1 MGAIYFDNNAN
12 TPVSA
17 EVFDAMRP
25 ALLGELGNASSIHQ
39 RGQAAKAA
47 LERARTQVAELI
59 AADPAEIV
67 FTSGGTE
74 SDNLAI
80 FGAVHQA
87 PPAHV
92 VTTRIE
98 HHAVLHAC
106 EELQR
111 RGHEVTYVA
120 VDSRGQVSAQA
131 IAEALRPNTAL
142 ISVMSANNETGVEQ
156 PIAEVGRVA
165 RQAKVLFHVDAIQS
179 AGKAPV
185 DVALWGC
192 DLLSLSG
199 HKFHAPSGVGALYVR
214 RGVRL
219 QAQLFGGRHERERRA
234 GSENLPGI
242 VAMGAAAA
250 LAGEYDP
257 AHASALRD
265 RLEAGVLSS
274 VSNCGVVGAGAP
286 RVANTSNIW
295 FDGIEAEALVIALDL
310 RGFCVSTGA
319 ACSSGVIEPSHVLL
333 AMGYSKARAR
343 GCVRF
348 SFGRQ
353 NTAEEVDALLAVLPE
368 LVAKQ
373 RRLAPRKMAR
383 TA

>member
-1 MGAIYFDNNAN
+1 MGAVYFDNNAS
-12 TPVSA
+12 TPVLA
-17 EVFDAMRP
+17 EVCDAIGP
-25 ALLGELGNASSIHQ
+25 ALRGELGNASSIHQ

-47 LERARTQVAELI
+47 LERARTQVADLI

-80 FGAVHQA
+80 FGAVGQA

-98 HHAVLHAC
+98 HHAVLNAC

-111 RGHEVTYVA
+111 RGHEVTYVG
-120 VDSRGQVSAQA
+120 VDRQGRVSVDA
-131 IAEALRPNTAL
+131 IAAALRPETAL

-156 PIAEVGRVA
+156 PVADVALMA

-179 AGKAPV
+179 AGKVPI
-185 DVALWGC
+185 DVGRIGC

-199 HKFHAPSGVGALYVR
+199 HKFHAPAGVGALYVR

-219 QAQLFGGRHERERRA
+219 HAQIFGGRHERERRA

-242 VAMGAAAA
+242 IGMGAAAA
-250 LAGEYDP
+250 LARGYD
-257 AHASALRD
+257 STRVTALRD
-265 RLEAGVLSS
+265 RLEAGVLSA
-274 VSNCGVVGAGAP
+274 VPDCGVVGEGAP
-286 RVANTSNIW
+286 RVGNTANIW
-295 FDGIEAEALVIALDL
+295 FDGIEGEALVIALDL

-348 SFGRQ
+348 SLGRR
-353 NTAEEVDALLAVLPE
+353 NTAEEVDALLAIVPE

-373 RRLAPRKMAR
+373 RRLAPRKIAR